1 MKIDLMKTKNSFF
14 QFSILMIFLIRPS
27 FMVLFVRN
35 HIKKQNRN

>member
-14 QFSILMIFLIRPS
+14 QFSILMIFQIRLL